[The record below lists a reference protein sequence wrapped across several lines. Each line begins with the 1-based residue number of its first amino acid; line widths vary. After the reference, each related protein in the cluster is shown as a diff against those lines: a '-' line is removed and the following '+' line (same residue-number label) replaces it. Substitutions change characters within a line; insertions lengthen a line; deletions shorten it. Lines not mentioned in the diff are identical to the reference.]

1 MAIGKRIKFFRK
13 KKGLTQKQL
22 GNMLGFLKSTSDV
35 RMAQYEAEARIPK
48 QNLIK
53 SMATI
58 FDIAPDALTV
68 PNIDNQIKLLHT
80 LFAIEDMYG
89 LKITI
94 IDRKICLCLD
104 ESDFYLLHMFDVW
117 QEQAEK
123 LELGQI
129 TKEQY
134 DEWRYKFPKLDP
146 LLSEDTTLV
155 NKS

>member
-68 PNIDNQIKLLHT
+68 P
-80 LFAIEDMYG
+80 DMYG
-89 LKITI
+89 LKITT

>member
-1 MAIGKRIKFFRK
+1 
-13 KKGLTQKQL
+13 
-22 GNMLGFLKSTSDV
+22 
-35 RMAQYEAEARIPK
+35 
-48 QNLIK
+48 
-53 SMATI
+53 
-58 FDIAPDALTV
+58 
-68 PNIDNQIKLLHT
+68 
-80 LFAIEDMYG
+80 
-89 LKITI
+89 
-94 IDRKICLCLD
+94 
-104 ESDFYLLHMFDVW
+104 MFDVW